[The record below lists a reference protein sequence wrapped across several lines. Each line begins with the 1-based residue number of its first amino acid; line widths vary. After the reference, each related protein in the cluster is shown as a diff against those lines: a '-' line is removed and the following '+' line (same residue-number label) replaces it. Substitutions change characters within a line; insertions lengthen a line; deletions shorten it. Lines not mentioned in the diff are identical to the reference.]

1 MDWPS
6 DGLATGFRV
15 GTGHESEGVMWLKID
30 VTARNLEVT
39 DALRNHVEKKLGRI
53 AKYFDTK
60 VAAQVVLSSERERQI
75 VEITLPLDGLVV
87 RGQEATSDIYA
98 SVNLAVDKIERRVE
112 RYRARFQRRKR
123 EGRAQVRSVA
133 PQPVP
138 AEPGEEAR
146 LVKVKR
152 FNIKP
157 MSVDEA
163 IMQMNLLGHDFFVF
177 MSSETEQVNVL
188 YRRKDGD
195 YGLIEP
201 E

>member
-1 MDWPS
+1 
-6 DGLATGFRV
+6 
-15 GTGHESEGVMWLKID
+15 LKID
-30 VTARNLEVT
+30 LTALNIDVT
-39 DALRNHVEKKLGRI
+39 DDLRNHVEKKLGKI
-53 AKYFDTK
+53 EKYFDRS
-60 VAAQVVLSSERERQI
+60 ASAQVVLSSERERQI
-75 VEITLPLDGLVV
+75 VEITLPLEGLVV

-98 SVNLAVDKIERRVE
+98 SVNLAVDKIERRIE

-123 EGRAQVRSVA
+123 EGRAQARSLA
-133 PQPVP
+133 AQTTP
-138 AEPGEEAR
+138 AETGGEPR

-157 MSVDEA
+157 MNVDEA

>member
-1 MDWPS
+1 
-6 DGLATGFRV
+6 
-15 GTGHESEGVMWLKID
+15 LKID
-30 VTARNLEVT
+30 LTALNIDVT
-39 DALRNHVEKKLGRI
+39 DDLRNHVEKKLGKI
-53 AKYFDTK
+53 EKYFDRS
-60 VAAQVVLSSERERQI
+60 ASAQVVLSSQRERQI
-75 VEITLPLDGLVV
+75 VEITLPLDGFVV

-98 SVNLAVDKIERRVE
+98 SVNLAVDKIERRIE

-123 EGRAQVRSVA
+123 EGRAQARSLAAQVT
-133 PQPVP
+133 P
-138 AEPGEEAR
+138 AETGGEPR

-157 MSVDEA
+157 MNVDEA
-163 IMQMNLLGHDFFVF
+163 IMQMSLLGHDFFVF

>member
-1 MDWPS
+1 
-6 DGLATGFRV
+6 LR
-15 GTGHESEGVMWLKID
+15 ID
-30 VTARNLEVT
+30 LSARNLTVS
-39 DALRNHVEKKLGRI
+39 DDLRDHVEKKLRKI
-53 AKYFDTK
+53 EKYFDSSA
-60 VAAQVVLSSERERQI
+60 AAQVVLSSERDRQI
-75 VEITLPLDGLVV
+75 AEITLPLDGLVV

-98 SVNLAVDKIERRVE
+98 SVNLVVEKIERRIE
-112 RYRARFQRRKR
+112 RYRSRFQRRKR
-123 EGRAQVRSVA
+123 EGRAQARSVA
-133 PQPVP
+133 
-138 AEPGEEAR
+138 AEAITGQQDEEAR

-157 MSVDEA
+157 MNVDEA

-177 MSSETEQVNVL
+177 MSSDTEQVNVL